1 MAVLSKGAL
10 FPESVE
16 AKIFSLVKG
25 HSSLAKLSG
34 QEALP
39 FVGKDIFTFNF
50 DKDISIVGENGEKPA
65 GDGVADVV
73 KMTPV
78 KVVYQMRVSDEF
90 MYASEEYKMNVLEA
104 FADGYAKKLGAGLD
118 KMAMHGIDPATG
130 IASGIIGN
138 NCFDKKVT
146 TNTVSYTD
154 ADVDIDSAVA
164 QVEASEYVAN
174 GVVIAPSVRSD
185 LATKRGTDGQR
196 LYPDFAFGA
205 TPANLGSM
213 NLDVNATVSANS
225 STDKAI
231 VGDFQT
237 AFRWGIAK
245 QLPLEVIE
253 YGDPD
258 NTGKD
263 LKGSNQVLL
272 RSESFIG
279 WAIMDEKAFSIV
291 GA

>member
-1 MAVLSKGAL
+1 MSALTKGVL
-10 FPESVE
+10 FPEKVE
-16 AKIFSLVKG
+16 SKIFNLVKG
-25 HSSLAKLSG
+25 HSSLAKMTGS
-34 QEALP
+34 EALP

-50 DKDISIVGENGEKPA
+50 DKDISIVGENAEKPA
-65 GDGVADVV
+65 GDGTANVV
-73 KMTPV
+73 KMQPV

-90 MYASEEYKMNVLEA
+90 MYAAEESRLNTLEA
-104 FADGYAKKLGAGLD
+104 FADGFAKKLGAGLD
-118 KMAMHGIDPATG
+118 KMAMHGVDPATG
-130 IASGIIGN
+130 TTSSIIGN

-146 TNTVSYTD
+146 TNTVTYAD
-154 ADVDIDSAVA
+154 ADTDIDSAVA
-164 QVEASEYVAN
+164 QVESYEYEVN
-174 GVVIAPSVRSD
+174 GVIIAPAVRAD
-185 LATKRGTDGQR
+185 LAGKRGTGGQR
-196 LYPDFAFGA
+196 LYPEFAFGA
-205 TPANLGSM
+205 TPNTLGAM
-213 NLDVNATVSANS
+213 KLDTNATVSANS

-231 VGDFQT
+231 VGDFS
-237 AFRWGIAK
+237 AFKWGIAK

-272 RSESFIG
+272 RSEAYIG